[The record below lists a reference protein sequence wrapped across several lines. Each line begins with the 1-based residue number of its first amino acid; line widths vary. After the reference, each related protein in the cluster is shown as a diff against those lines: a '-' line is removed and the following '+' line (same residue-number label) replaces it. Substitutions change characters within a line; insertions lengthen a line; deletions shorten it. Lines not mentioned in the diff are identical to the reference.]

1 MIIGHNYFMR
11 VMLQNLVSVFDLV
24 LGNLRETG
32 TIEGV
37 YAGKAYSVP
46 DERKTIAHVIANQQ
60 TAWRYQSKSP
70 EMKESINRLIVKCLS
85 WLLKDQ
91 NITAD
96 DQTISGL
103 QQFRDIIGEAVSPYK
118 SAMAQYVVDNT
129 KVEECIT
136 AMHNFIDHKKGK
148 TVMKYVY
155 AFIDCGIITKPMSS
169 DLITEFG
176 DGIGSSTILNRYKM
190 DDVYDDD
197 DEQDRLVGEIRI
209 YMKEHGI
216 ELNLDPDVDQDED
229 HDEEVML
236 TLDEIYN

>member
-46 DERKTIAHVIANQQ
+46 DERKTIAHAIANQQ

-70 EMKESINRLIVKCLS
+70 EMKESFNRLLTKCLS
-85 WLLKDQ
+85 WMLEKEDV
-91 NITAD
+91 TAD

-118 SAMAQYVVDNT
+118 STMAQYVVDNT

-236 TLDEIYN
+236 TLDEIDD